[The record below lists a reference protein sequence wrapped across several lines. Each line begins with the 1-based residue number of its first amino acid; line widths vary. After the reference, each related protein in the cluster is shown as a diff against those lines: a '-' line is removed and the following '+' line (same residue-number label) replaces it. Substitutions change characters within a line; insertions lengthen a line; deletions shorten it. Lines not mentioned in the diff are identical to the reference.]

1 MISHLNLANGRPTC
15 QMASND
21 PRRRLCVKINDRS
34 INPAP
39 VPYPYSPRANPVNKL
54 PVAVEWTPPEWA
66 ERYWPNRLLTDYLDD
81 AVNRHPDTVALTGR
95 SSMTGATVTLSW
107 RELRRRVDRMAAGLA
122 GLGVGKG
129 EVVACQLPNWWEF
142 VALHLACVRIGA
154 VTNPLMPIF
163 RQRELRY
170 MLAFARARVLVVPRL
185 FRNFDYP
192 SMVQAMRADLPE
204 LHHVLV
210 VGGTGEDAFEQIL
223 LARRW
228 EDECDTPALFAQR
241 RGSPGDVVQLLYT
254 SGTTGEPK
262 GVLHSSNTL
271 LGILLQYAKRLELT
285 GGDVI
290 LMVSPMGHQ
299 AGFMYGLMMSPML
312 GAKLVL
318 QDIWAPEEA
327 ARLIQD
333 EGVTYTM
340 GSTPFLADLTDTPA
354 IERYDIG
361 TLRTFVSSG
370 APIPRVL
377 VERASR
383 RLGARIISAWGMTET
398 GSVTTTIPGDPDDRI
413 FGTDGV
419 ALPGME
425 VRVADAA
432 DRALP
437 PGTEGRLQCRGIG
450 NFVGYFMRPD
460 LSQPTADGW
469 FDTGDLAVMLEGG
482 YIRITGRAKDILI
495 RGGENIPVIE
505 VENALYRHPAIR
517 EVAIVGMPDARLG
530 ERACAFVSLHPGRS
544 LDMAEMV
551 AFLDTQQMA
560 RQYFPE
566 RLEVLDELPH
576 TASGKI
582 QKFHL
587 RELARSLEPAAG

>member
-1 MISHLNLANGRPTC
+1 M
-15 QMASND
+15 
-21 PRRRLCVKINDRS
+21 
-34 INPAP
+34 
-39 VPYPYSPRANPVNKL
+39 NKL

-290 LMVSPMGHQ
+290 LMASPMGHQ